1 MKAIHRDLMPRRVLQ
16 ATAALLA
23 GLMFIAPFGAQA
35 QDEFPK
41 ITPELYD
48 GLNKSMDTTWPHD
61 PAVPDLPSMPVTDD
75 PGANP
80 NAFLWTHF
88 KDNVY
93 PPKVVGVPTARTR
106 IVTEDDP
113 LEVDVYWSM
122 RSPYSY
128 LALNR
133 LVWLNSNYNVNV
145 NIRPVLP
152 VAVRSTKGG
161 SGKAGGL
168 FGLAYKVPDAAWD
181 SERQGK
187 YLGVPFNFPVP
198 DPIWQVWQ
206 PDSENWLFT
215 HPPEKQPYVFWV
227 TRLACYAAQQGKSID
242 YVNQVSYLIWSGVV
256 SPTTEVGSA
265 DPAKGHWP
273 NYVKEYFNRIDGL
286 DYDEAIAY
294 IRKNPE
300 EIDQCWIDNAEGMAR
315 TGHGGVPLMVYQD
328 EPFFGGDRFDQF
340 VFRLQQSGLTR
351 RPAPRAPFAT
361 KPLRW
366 PAGM

>member
-1 MKAIHRDLMPRRVLQ
+1 MKIFRFITNVFVVAIAISCFAVGVAVADDP
-16 ATAALLA
+16 
-23 GLMFIAPFGAQA
+23 
-35 QDEFPK
+35 FPK
-41 ITPELYD
+41 LTPELMD
-48 GLNKSMDTTWPHD
+48 SLNESLDTTWPND
-61 PAVPDLPSMPVTDD
+61 PAVPDLPPMPETDD
-75 PGANP
+75 PQADP

-88 KDNVY
+88 NDNIY
-93 PPKVVGVPTARTR
+93 PPKVLGVPTARTR

-113 LEVDVYWSM
+113 MEVDVYWSM

-128 LALNR
+128 LALDR

-161 SGKAGGL
+161 KGKAGGL
-168 FGLAYKVPDAAWD
+168 FGITYKVPDAVWD
-181 SERQGK
+181 ARRQGK

-198 DPIWQVWQ
+198 DPIWQVWN
-206 PDSENWLFT
+206 PGSEIPGPKNWLST
-215 HPPEKQPYVFWV
+215 HPPEKQPYVFWL
-227 TRLACYAAQQGKSID
+227 TRLGCYASQQGKAID
-242 YVNQVSYLIWSGVV
+242 YIDQISYLIWSGVV
-256 SPTTEVGSA
+256 SPKSKIGAA

-273 NYVKEYFNRIDGL
+273 NFVKEYFNRIDGL

-315 TGHGGVPLMVYQD
+315 TGHGGVPLMVFQD

-340 VFRLQQSGLTR
+340 VWRLKQSGLTK
-351 RPAPRAPFAT
+351 RPVPRAPFAT
-361 KPLRW
+361 EPLRW
-366 PAGM
+366 PVGL

>member
-1 MKAIHRDLMPRRVLQ
+1 MKKLFVVIPPGSIFRASL
-16 ATAALLA
+16 ALLT
-23 GLMFIAPFGAQA
+23 GFLLLVSVGAQA
-35 QDEFPK
+35 EEAFPK

-48 GLNKSMDTTWPHD
+48 RLNESMDTTWPHD
-61 PAVPDLPSMPVTDD
+61 PAVPDLPPMPVTDD

-88 KDNVY
+88 KDNIY

-113 LEVDVYWSM
+113 IEVDVYWSM

-168 FGLAYKVPDAAWD
+168 FGLDYKVPDTVWD
-181 SERQGK
+181 ARRQGK
-187 YLGVPFNFPVP
+187 FLGVPFNFPVP

-206 PDSENWLFT
+206 PDSKNWLQV
-215 HPPEKQPYVFWV
+215 HPPEKQPYVFWL
-227 TRLACYAAQQGKSID
+227 TRLACYASLQGKAID
-242 YVNQVSYLIWSGVV
+242 YVDQVSYLIWSGVV
-256 SPTTEVGSA
+256 SPKSAVGA
-265 DPAKGHWP
+265 TDPAKGHWP

-340 VFRLQQSGLTR
+340 VYRLRENGLTR
-351 RPAPRAPFAT
+351 RPAPRAPFT
-361 KPLRW
+361 TPPLRW
-366 PAGM
+366 PAGF

>member
-1 MKAIHRDLMPRRVLQ
+1 MKTFLLFLNTRQLSVVWV
-16 ATAALLA
+16 ALLT
-23 GLMFIAPFGAQA
+23 GLMIFSSASAQA
-35 QDEFPK
+35 EEAFPK
-41 ITPELYD
+41 ITPELMD
-48 GLNKSMDTTWPHD
+48 SLNESLETTWPND
-61 PAVPDLPSMPVTDD
+61 PVVPDLPPMPVTDNPQHD
-75 PGANP
+75 P

-88 KDNVY
+88 NDNIY
-93 PPKVVGVPTARTR
+93 PPKVLGVPTARTR

-113 LEVDVYWSM
+113 MEVDVYWSM

-161 SGKAGGL
+161 KGKAGGL
-168 FGLAYKVPDAAWD
+168 FGLDYKVPDTVWD
-181 SERQGK
+181 ARRQGK
-187 YLGVPFNFPVP
+187 FLGVPFNFPVP

-206 PDSENWLFT
+206 PDSKNWLQV
-215 HPPEKQPYVFWV
+215 HPPEKQPYVFWL
-227 TRLACYAAQQGKSID
+227 TRLACYASLQGKAID
-242 YVNQVSYLIWSGVV
+242 YVDQVSYLIWSGVV
-256 SPTTEVGSA
+256 SPKSKVGAA

-273 NYVKEYFNRIDGL
+273 NYVKEYVNRIDGL

-328 EPFFGGDRFDQF
+328 EPFFGGDRFEQF
-340 VFRLQQSGLTR
+340 VFRLTQSGLTR
-351 RPAPRAPFAT
+351 RPVPRPPFAT

-366 PAGM
+366 PAGL